1 MVSSQS
7 SVVRL
12 QSSGF
17 SRQFPLAGSSTCEA
31 DAQNL
36 TCRYS
41 TLQARDRGLK
51 TEETTDA

>member
-1 MVSSQS
+1 MVSPQS

-12 QSSGF
+12 
-17 SRQFPLAGSSTCEA
+17 QFPLAGSSTCEA

-36 TCRYS
+36 TCRNS

-51 TEETTDA
+51 TED